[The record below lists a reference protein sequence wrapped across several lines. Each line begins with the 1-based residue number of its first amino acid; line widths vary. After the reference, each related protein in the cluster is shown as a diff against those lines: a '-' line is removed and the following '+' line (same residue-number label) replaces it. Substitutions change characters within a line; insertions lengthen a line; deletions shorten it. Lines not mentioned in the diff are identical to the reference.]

1 MNIMGYVD
9 IFVILMVSFETSEN
23 EKPCKIFHQ

>member
-1 MNIMGYVD
+1 MNIMGYAD

-23 EKPCKIFHQ
+23 EKPYKIFHQ